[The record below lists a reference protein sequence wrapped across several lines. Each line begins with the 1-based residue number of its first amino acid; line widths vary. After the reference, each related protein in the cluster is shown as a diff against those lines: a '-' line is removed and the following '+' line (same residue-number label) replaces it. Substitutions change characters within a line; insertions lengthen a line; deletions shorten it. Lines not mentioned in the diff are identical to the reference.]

1 MIDKSIK
8 KFEIEK
14 YNSKTVIG
22 EFSGR
27 DSVAAI
33 MKAFEKYDY
42 ILPIASFAGTEYG
55 DYNIIYENY
64 LKTKEIVN
72 KRYKGKKTL
81 YPLIEYND
89 FELWKVLNGRV
100 MTLLIKKYDFFTP
113 CIGCHLYFHLTKI
126 PFARNLSKII
136 LSGERESHD
145 GKKKINQLGK
155 SLDAYQKV
163 IKKSNCQLEMPIRKV
178 YDGQVINDLI
188 GYKWEEGKSHPS
200 CVLSGNYRDINYK
213 TIYDNKRLDKFL
225 NDFLIPAGKII
236 VNYLE
241 KNENSFKKL
250 EKRILDII

>member
-8 KFEIEK
+8 KFDYKK
-14 YNSKTVIG
+14 YSPKTVIG

-55 DYNIIYENY
+55 DYNTIYANY
-64 LKTKEIVN
+64 LKTKKIVN
-72 KRYKGKKTL
+72 EKYKGKKTL

-126 PFARNLSKII
+126 PFAINLSKII

-145 GKKKINQLGK
+145 GKQKVNQLGK
-155 SLDAYQKV
+155 SLDIYQNV
-163 IKKSNCQLEMPIRKV
+163 IEKSNCKLEMPIRNV
-178 YDGQVINDLI
+178 YDGEIINDLI
-188 GYKWEEGKSHPS
+188 GYKWEEGKNHPS

-213 TIYDNKRLDKFL
+213 AIYDNKKLDKFL
-225 NDFLIPAGKII
+225 NEFLKPAGKLI
-236 VNYLE
+236 VKYI
-241 KNENSFKKL
+241 ENDKKDLKKL
-250 EKRILDII
+250 EKRILEII